1 MNGDSFYVK
10 EIKRLKQI
18 TEFANKQKSLILID
32 EILKGTNEKERIII
46 ALALMKYL
54 FKCNSMTIITTHDI
68 ELTEVFDQVDKYCF
82 NDIKKDNKII
92 FDYLIKKGVCTV
104 GNAFKCGM
112 MITGK
117 ISD

>member
-1 MNGDSFYVK
+1 MLKKSNV
-10 EIKRLKQI
+10 LKQI

-82 NDIKKDNKII
+82 NDIKKII
-92 FDYLIKKGVCTV
+92 KSFLITLLRREFVLLE
-104 GNAFKCGM
+104 M
-112 MITGK
+112 Q
-117 ISD
+117 SR